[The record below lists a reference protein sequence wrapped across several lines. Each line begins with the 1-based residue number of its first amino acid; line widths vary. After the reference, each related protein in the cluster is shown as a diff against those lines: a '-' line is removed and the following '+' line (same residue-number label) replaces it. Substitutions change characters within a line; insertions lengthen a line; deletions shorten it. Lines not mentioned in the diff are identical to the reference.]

1 MSNTSR
7 FMTITFVNGK
17 KQKFEFTPISEDP
30 NIVTSKLEKML
41 SSGHVIMK
49 CEDRV
54 HLFPL
59 ANIESIEVSPAPD
72 KVAGFMVQAI
82 RELE

>member
-1 MSNTSR
+1 MNTTTR
-7 FMTITFVNGK
+7 FMTINFVNGK
-17 KQKFEFTPISEDP
+17 KQKFEFMRISDDP
-30 NIVTSKLEKML
+30 NVVASKLEKMM
-41 SSGHVIMK
+41 SSGHLIMK

-72 KVAGFMVQAI
+72 VAAFMVQAI

>member
-1 MSNTSR
+1 MSDKTR
-7 FMTITFVNGK
+7 FMTITFTSGK
-17 KQKFEFTPISEDP
+17 KQRFEFLPLSEDP
-30 NIVTSKLEKML
+30 NVVTTKLEKML
-41 SSGHVIMK
+41 STGQLIMK
-49 CEDRV
+49 CEDRI

-72 KVAGFMVQAI
+72 KVAAFMVQAV